1 MNSKIT
7 YHQQVTYCGKP
18 RCRRCHEGI
27 GHGPYW
33 YAYQTVDGQTMRT
46 YIGKN
51 LPAEAQVPLDTIS
64 TATESSAMPANPLSS
79 HSSSPLAAA
88 DSPPPTS
95 PVDPGSAVLS
105 ISTLGQFR
113 LERHNQQGTSRRS
126 RRDSID
132 TNWQQRP
139 VRALLGYLLCCPD
152 RRASREQIRAALWLE
167 GDDGSARGQLNKAAN
182 ALRKVLGHPTVEG
195 GQDAASQPQTANGW
209 LFQMD
214 NEELAL
220 APQER
225 IWVDAD
231 AFDACVS
238 HLRSDQ
244 SQNGEQREQALRE
257 AIGLYRGDFLI
268 EEREAEWV
276 VARRQELRRSWIEL
290 QLETADL
297 CVQREDFAATIKVLD
312 TLLAKDPTNEAAIQR
327 LVIVLARSRRRIE
340 ALHAYKRFEE
350 ALQREYKALPAPD
363 TRALF
368 DTIREGR
375 ELPVLSK
382 SFSSQSDEP
391 QAVATD
397 SSHASSLDSS
407 ADVSSSSRVDA
418 RVRRLFASVPTL
430 ENSMR
435 PHQGALIG
443 RDSELGLM
451 QKMLYDVE
459 NLARRS
465 KSNPGRLSSGIPLDT
480 QRRPQFL
487 FLMGDSGIGKTRLA
501 EEVSREAQ
509 QHRWAVVWSR
519 LYEQESGIPYRAWTE
534 ALRKI
539 LNISSSLLSPDTVQP
554 LATLLPELA
563 EVIPHMLRDKVV
575 PSYSLTPEQ
584 ERQRLWDVIVDLL
597 KEMSETTP
605 LLLVLDDIQWADSS
619 SHDLLGYLVR
629 HLYGYPIMFVCTC
642 RDSALPTDPHH
653 PLREL
658 VSHMQRE
665 RNIQTLKIEPLTSE
679 QIGQLVT
686 NFSSLPEE
694 TIRHIKDYAAGNP
707 LFAEE
712 MARTTPPTLPRTVT
726 DAMRYRMNRLSSDCR
741 NLLGR
746 AAVLGGSF
754 EFPLICAMESRGD
767 LDDEDTVLT
776 LLEEALQEGVLT
788 DEGSGTRVTY
798 HFWHPLLV
806 SYLYNDLSTVR
817 RARLHQRAADAFLS
831 TYHGREESV
840 AATVTDHLEKAG
852 AAPARIAHYAELAGN
867 NAYMVSAYS
876 EAAYYYQRAASYL
889 QHSLSPDAQLQLIPL
904 LERLAEC
911 TRIRGHYP
919 EARQLYERVL
929 ELRRQNQSL
938 TTDSQME
945 AQVQALLW
953 DEIAWTWRYTGNIAR
968 AWECFQEGEYI
979 LRVADVVGGPA
990 WGRLYYTQSN
1000 LYQAEGHYDQALS
1013 SAEAALVLLEAQQTY
1028 QKQVS
1033 PLAQSS
1039 RSSCKGLIQRT
1050 LEGDPV
1056 NLGRTYRHMGTIAVA
1071 MGQLSQ
1077 ALAHQRKALTL
1088 YEQYDEMRQIAHVTS
1103 NIGHIYLKKA
1113 EYVQAQAALR
1123 RSINLA
1129 EHINDDPLIS
1139 LIYYNQAELAA
1150 ATGDLEEAENLYRSA
1165 LDLEERFQD
1174 LEYISKWNSGLAA
1187 IVQERGKLA
1196 EAVQCI
1202 KRALHT
1208 GRKMQ
1213 NDPCIGQALVALGNL
1228 RITQALSLGCTGQR
1242 QHHLLLHAQTDIQRA
1257 LALTSLDVE
1266 TRLRGQLALAHIA
1279 LVLDDR
1285 AAAFSALE
1293 QVIAE
1298 AQRHELAQVVARA
1311 LQLQSTG

>member
-18 RCRRCHEGI
+18 RCRRCREGI

-33 YAYQTVDGQTMRT
+33 YAYQTVDGQTIRT

-51 LPAEAQVPLDTIS
+51 LPPDVQATMATAAAVAEERAM
-64 TATESSAMPANPLSS
+64 ATNLSS
-79 HSSSPLAAA
+79 HPSRAQSLA
-88 DSPPPTS
+88 DS
-95 PVDPGSAVLS
+95 GSAALS

-113 LERHNQQGTSRRS
+113 LERHNQPGQTSPRRS
-126 RRDSID
+126 RQDVID
-132 TNWQQRP
+132 TNWQQRQ
-139 VRALLGYLLCCPD
+139 VRALLGYLLCSPE
-152 RRASREQIRAALWLE
+152 RRASREQIRSALWLG
-167 GDDGSARGQLNKAAN
+167 GDDVSVRSQFNKTVN
-182 ALRKVLGHPTVEG
+182 ALRKVLGHPTVES
-195 GQDAASQPQTANGW
+195 GQDRASQQQGADGW
-209 LFQMD
+209 LFQVD
-214 NEELAL
+214 NEWLAL
-220 APQER
+220 GPQER

-231 AFDACVS
+231 AFDLCVNRLNS
-238 HLRSDQ
+238 FEPHDDDL
-244 SQNGEQREQALRE
+244 REQTLRE
-257 AIGLYRGDFLI
+257 AITLYGGDFLL
-268 EEREAEWV
+268 EEREADWV
-276 VARRQELRRSWIEL
+276 VARRHDLRRSWIEL
-290 QLETADL
+290 QLEFADL
-297 CVQREDFAATIKVLD
+297 CVHRKDFAAAIKVLD

-327 LVIVLARSRRRIE
+327 LIVVLARSRRRIE
-340 ALHAYKRFEE
+340 GLHAYKRFEE
-350 ALQREYKALPAPD
+350 ALQREYSAMPAPD

-368 DTIREGR
+368 DIIREGR
-375 ELPVLSK
+375 ELPAVSK
-382 SFSSQSDEP
+382 PASAQNSDTP
-391 QAVATD
+391 PVVTVDATD
-397 SSHASSLDSS
+397 APSTDPALDIPN
-407 ADVSSSSRVDA
+407 ASRVAA
-418 RVRRLFASVPTL
+418 RVHRLFASVPTL
-430 ENSMR
+430 ENSIR

-443 RDSELGLM
+443 RDAELELM

-459 NLARRS
+459 NFAHRSMSSQRRS
-465 KSNPGRLSSGIPLDT
+465 PNTIPLDT

-501 EEVSREAQ
+501 EEVSREARQ
-509 QHRWAVVWSR
+509 RGWAVVWSR
-519 LYEQESGIPYRAWTE
+519 LYEQESGVPYRAWTE
-534 ALRKI
+534 ALRKL
-539 LNISSSLLSPDTVQP
+539 LNMSSGLLSPDSVQP
-554 LATLLPELA
+554 LVTLLPELA
-563 EVIPHMLRDKVV
+563 ELVPHMLREKAVQ
-575 PSYSLTPEQ
+575 SYALTPEQ

-597 KEMSETTP
+597 KAMSETTP

-629 HLYGYPIMFVCTC
+629 HLYGYPIMFVSTC

-665 RNIQTLKIEPLTSE
+665 RNIQTLKVEPLTSE
-679 QIGQLVT
+679 QIGLLVA
-686 NFSSLPEE
+686 NLSPLPQE
-694 TIRHIKDYAAGNP
+694 TVKHIQDYAAGNP
-707 LFAEE
+707 FFAEE
-712 MARTTPPTLPRTVT
+712 MARTTPPTLPRTVA
-726 DAMRYRMNRLSSDCR
+726 DALSNRMKRLSSDCR
-741 NLLGR
+741 QLLSH

-754 EFPLICAMESRGD
+754 EFPLICAIESRSD

-776 LLEEALQEGVLT
+776 LLEEALREGVLT

-806 SYLYNDLSTVR
+806 SYLYDELSSVR

-831 TYHGREESV
+831 TYHGREETV

-852 AAPARIAHYAELAGN
+852 ADPTRIAHYAELAGN
-867 NAYMVSAYS
+867 NAYVVSAYS
-876 EAAYYYQRAASYL
+876 EAAYYYRRAADHL
-889 QHSLSPDAQLQLIPL
+889 QHALSPDAQLQLISL

-911 TRIRGHYP
+911 TRIRGNYP
-919 EARQLYERVL
+919 DARKLYERVL
-929 ELRRQNQSL
+929 SLRRQRQSI
-938 TTDSQME
+938 TIDAQGE

-953 DEIAWTWRYTGNIAR
+953 DEIAWTWRYTGDIAR
-968 AWECFQEGEYI
+968 AWECFQQGEHI
-979 LRVADVVGGPA
+979 LRLANVVGGPA

-1000 LYQAEGHYDQALS
+1000 LYQAEGHYDLALA
-1013 SAEAALVLLEAQQTY
+1013 SAETALVLLEAQQTQ
-1028 QKQVS
+1028 QKQHM
-1033 PLAQSS
+1033 LT
-1039 RSSCKGLIQRT
+1039 RSDRTSCKGQIQRI

-1077 ALAHQRKALTL
+1077 ALAHQRKALAL

-1113 EYVQAQAALR
+1113 EYEQAQAALR

-1150 ATGDLEEAENLYRSA
+1150 ATGDLEDAESLYRRA

-1187 IVQERGKLA
+1187 IVQERGKLT
-1196 EAVQCI
+1196 EAVRCI
-1202 KRALHT
+1202 KRALYA

-1228 RITQALSLGCTGQR
+1228 RIKQALLQDCTGQR
-1242 QHHLLLHAQTDIQRA
+1242 QHHLLTRAQANIRRA
-1257 LALTSLDVE
+1257 LALNSLDVE

-1279 LVLDDR
+1279 LVLNER
-1285 AAAFSALE
+1285 TAAFSALE
-1293 QVIAE
+1293 EVIVE
-1298 AQRHELAQVVARA
+1298 AKRHELAQVVARA
-1311 LQLQSTG
+1311 LQLQASA

>member
-1 MNSKIT
+1 MS
-7 YHQQVTYCGKP
+7 
-18 RCRRCHEGI
+18 
-27 GHGPYW
+27 
-33 YAYQTVDGQTMRT
+33 
-46 YIGKN
+46 
-51 LPAEAQVPLDTIS
+51 
-64 TATESSAMPANPLSS
+64 
-79 HSSSPLAAA
+79 SSSPSAPA
-88 DSPPPTS
+88 TS
-95 PVDPGSAVLS
+95 PVDPGPAALS

-113 LERHNQQGTSRRS
+113 LERHNLPGTTRRG

-152 RRASREQIRAALWLE
+152 RRASREQIRTALWLE
-167 GDDGSARGQLNKAAN
+167 DDETTARSQLNKAAN
-182 ALRKVLGHPTVEG
+182 ALRKLLGHPTIEG
-195 GQDAASQPQTANGW
+195 GQDAASQPLGADGW

-214 NEELAL
+214 SEELVL

-225 IWVDAD
+225 IWMDAD

-238 HLRSDQ
+238 RLRSDH
-244 SQNGEQREQALRE
+244 SQNGDQRELALRE
-257 AIGLYRGDFLI
+257 AIALYRGDFLV
-268 EEREAEWV
+268 EERDAEWV
-276 VARRQELRRSWIEL
+276 VARRQELRRNWIEL
-290 QLETADL
+290 QLEMADL

-312 TLLAKDPTNEAAIQR
+312 SLLAKDPTNESAIQR
-327 LVIVLARSRRRIE
+327 LIIVLARSRRRIE

-350 ALQREYKALPAPD
+350 ALQREFKAVPASD
-363 TRALF
+363 TRALY
-368 DTIREGR
+368 DAIREGR

-382 SFSSQSDEP
+382 SSSQADEISTIS
-391 QAVATD
+391 ANA
-397 SSHASSLDSS
+397 ASTSPLDSV
-407 ADVSSSSRVDA
+407 ADTPSSSRMDA
-418 RVRRLFASVPTL
+418 RVHRLFASVSL

-435 PHQGALIG
+435 PHQSALIG

-459 NLARRS
+459 NLASRPKS
-465 KSNPGRLSSGIPLDT
+465 KNGGPPIPLDT

-509 QHRWAVVWSR
+509 QRRWAVVWSR

-534 ALRKI
+534 PLRKI
-539 LNISSSLLSPDTVQP
+539 LNMNSSLLNAESVQP

-563 EVIPHMLRDKVV
+563 EVMPQMLRDKAV
-575 PSYSLTPEQ
+575 PSYMPTPEQ
-584 ERQRLWDVIVDLL
+584 ERQRLWDVIVNML
-597 KEMSETTP
+597 KEMSEATS

-619 SHDLLGYLVR
+619 SQDLLGYLVR
-629 HLYGYPIMFVCTC
+629 HLYGYPILFVSTC

-665 RNIQTLKIEPLTSE
+665 RNIQTIKVEPLTTE
-679 QIGQLVT
+679 QIEQLVT
-686 NFSSLPEE
+686 SFPSLPEE
-694 TIRHIKDYAAGNP
+694 TVRHIKDYAAGNP

-712 MARTTPPTLPRTVT
+712 MARTTPPTLPRTVM
-726 DAMRYRMNRLSSDCR
+726 DAMKYRMKRLSSDCR

-798 HFWHPLLV
+798 HFWHPLMV
-806 SYLYNDLSTVR
+806 SYLYTDLSTVR

-889 QHSLSPDAQLQLIPL
+889 QHSLSPDSQLQLISL

-911 TRIRGHYP
+911 TRIRGNYP

-929 ELRRQNQSL
+929 DLRRQNQAL
-938 TTDSQME
+938 TTDSQQE

-953 DEIAWTWRYTGNIAR
+953 DEIAWTWRYTGDIAR
-968 AWECFQEGEYI
+968 AWECFQEGEHI
-979 LRVADVVGGPA
+979 LRVAGVIGGPA

-1028 QKQVS
+1028 QKQAS

-1056 NLGRTYRHMGTIAVA
+1056 NLGRTYRHMGSIAVA
-1071 MGQLSQ
+1071 MGQLTQ
-1077 ALAHQRKALTL
+1077 ALAHQRKALAL
-1088 YEQYDEMRQIAHVTS
+1088 YEQYDEMRQIAHVSS

-1123 RSINLA
+1123 RSFNLA
-1129 EHINDDPLIS
+1129 EHISDDPLIS

-1150 ATGDLEEAENLYRSA
+1150 ATGDLEEAERLYRSA

-1187 IVQERGKLA
+1187 IVQERGKLT

-1202 KRALHT
+1202 KRALSA

-1228 RITQALSLGCTGQR
+1228 RITQALSLGCSDQPQR
-1242 QHHLLLHAQTDIQRA
+1242 RLLAHAQTNIQRA
-1257 LALTSLDVE
+1257 LALSSLDVE
-1266 TRLRGQLALAHIA
+1266 TRLRGQLATAHIA
-1279 LVLDDR
+1279 LVLNDR
-1285 AAAFSALE
+1285 DTAFSALE

-1298 AQRHELAQVVARA
+1298 AQRHELAQIVARA
-1311 LQLQSTG
+1311 LQLQESA

>member
-33 YAYQTVDGQTMRT
+33 YAYQTVDGQTIRT

-51 LPAEAQVPLDTIS
+51 LPAEAQASMETIS
-64 TATESSAMPANPLSS
+64 TPPVSAATTATLSAP
-79 HSSSPLAAA
+79 SSSPLA
-88 DSPPPTS
+88 SPRPAS
-95 PVDPGSAVLS
+95 PVDPGSAALS

-113 LERHNQQGTSRRS
+113 LERHNQQGSRRG

-167 GDDGSARGQLNKAAN
+167 EDDTDARAQFNKAAN
-182 ALRKVLGHPTVEG
+182 ALRKLLGHPTVEE
-195 GQDAASQPQTANGW
+195 GQEAASQSQGTESW

-214 NEELAL
+214 SEELAL

-231 AFDACVS
+231 AFDACGRR
-238 HLRSDQ
+238 LRSDHTQ
-244 SQNGEQREQALRE
+244 HGEQREQALRE
-257 AIGLYRGDFLI
+257 AIALYRGDFLV
-268 EEREAEWV
+268 EERDAEWV
-276 VARRQELRRSWIEL
+276 VARRQELRRDWIEL
-290 QLETADL
+290 QLEMADL
-297 CVQREDFAATIKVLD
+297 CVQREDFAATIRVLD
-312 TLLAKDPTNEAAIQR
+312 TLLAKDPTNESAIQR

-350 ALQREYKALPAPD
+350 ALQREYKAVPAPD

-368 DTIREGR
+368 DAIREGR

-382 SFSSQSDEP
+382 SSSSD
-391 QAVATD
+391 ATLPAASPD
-397 SSHASSLDSS
+397 TSSTSPLDSA
-407 ADVSSSSRVDA
+407 ADTSSSSRVDA
-418 RVRRLFASVPTL
+418 RVRRLFASAPSL

-435 PHQGALIG
+435 PHQSALIG

-459 NLARRS
+459 NLAGRS
-465 KSNPGRLSSGIPLDT
+465 TGKGRAPIPLDT
-480 QRRPQFL
+480 QRRPHFL

-509 QHRWAVVWSR
+509 QRRWAVVWSR

-539 LNISSSLLSPDTVQP
+539 LNMNSSLLNPESVQP

-563 EVIPHMLRDKVV
+563 EVMPQMLRDKAA
-575 PSYSLTPEQ
+575 PSYMATPEQ

-597 KEMSETTP
+597 KEVSEATS

-629 HLYGYPIMFVCTC
+629 HLYGYPIMFVSTC

-665 RNIQTLKIEPLTSE
+665 RNIQTLKVEPLTTE
-679 QIGQLVT
+679 QIEQLVT
-686 NFSSLPEE
+686 NFSPLPEE
-694 TIRHIKDYAAGNP
+694 TVRHIKDYAAGNP

-712 MARTTPPTLPRTVT
+712 MARTTPPSLPRTVT
-726 DAMRYRMNRLSSDCR
+726 DAMGYRMKRLSSDCR

-798 HFWHPLLV
+798 HFWHPLMV
-806 SYLYNDLSTVR
+806 NYLYNDLSTVR

-867 NAYMVSAYS
+867 NAYVVSAYS

-889 QHSLSPDAQLQLIPL
+889 QHSLAPDSQLQLISL

-929 ELRRQNQSL
+929 DLRRQNQAL
-938 TTDSQME
+938 TTDSQQE

-968 AWECFQEGEYI
+968 AWECFQEGEHI
-979 LRVADVVGGPA
+979 LRVAGVVGGPA

-1000 LYQAEGHYDQALS
+1000 LYQAEGHYDQALT

-1028 QKQVS
+1028 QKQAS
-1033 PLAQSS
+1033 PIAQTS

-1056 NLGRTYRHMGTIAVA
+1056 NLGRTYRHMGSIAVA

-1077 ALAHQRKALTL
+1077 ALAHQRKALAL
-1088 YEQYDEMRQIAHVTS
+1088 YEQYDEMRQIAHVSS

-1123 RSINLA
+1123 RSLNLA

-1150 ATGDLEEAENLYRSA
+1150 ATGNLEEAERLYRSA

-1187 IVQERGKLA
+1187 IVQERGKLS

-1208 GRKMQ
+1208 GRKMH

-1228 RITQALSLGCTGQR
+1228 RITQALSLGCTDQPQR
-1242 QHHLLLHAQTDIQRA
+1242 RLLAHAQMDIRRA
-1257 LALTSLDVE
+1257 LALSSLDVE
-1266 TRLRGQLALAHIA
+1266 TRLRGQLAQAHIA
-1279 LVLDDR
+1279 LVLNDR
-1285 AAAFSALE
+1285 TAAFSALE

-1298 AQRHELAQVVARA
+1298 AQRHELAQIVARA
-1311 LQLQSTG
+1311 LQLQASA

>member
-18 RCRRCHEGI
+18 RCRRCREGI

-33 YAYQTVDGQTMRT
+33 YAYQTIDGQTIRT

-51 LPAEAQVPLDTIS
+51 LPPAVQATPETPSVSLEDS
-64 TATESSAMPANPLSS
+64 TMTTDLSS
-79 HSSSPLAAA
+79 SSLPSASASLSSSP
-88 DSPPPTS
+88 TE
-95 PVDPGSAVLS
+95 PGSAILS

-113 LERHNQQGTSRRS
+113 FQRHSRQGQEGQGTSRRP
-126 RRDSID
+126 RQDVVD
-132 TNWQQRP
+132 TNWQQRQ
-139 VRALLGYLLCCPD
+139 VRTLLGYLLCCPE
-152 RRASREQIRAALWLE
+152 RRASREQIRAALWLKSDE
-167 GDDGSARGQLNKAAN
+167 VTARSQLNKAVN
-182 ALRKVLGHPTVEG
+182 ALRKVLGHPTVESG
-195 GQDAASQPQTANGW
+195 EDAPSQQQIASSW
-209 LFQMD
+209 LFQVD
-214 NEELAL
+214 NEWLAL

-231 AFDACVS
+231 AFDTYVNQ
-238 HLRSDQ
+238 LRSNHAQ
-244 SQNGEQREQALRE
+244 SAEQREQALRE
-257 AIGLYRGDFLI
+257 AIALYRGDFLP
-268 EEREAEWV
+268 EERDAEWV
-276 VARRQELRRSWIEL
+276 VVRRQELRRDWIEL
-290 QLETADL
+290 QLESADL
-297 CVQREDFAATIKVLD
+297 CFQREDFAATIRVLN
-312 TLLAKDPTNEAAIQR
+312 TLLAKEPTNEAAIQR
-327 LVIVLARSRRRIE
+327 MMVVLARSRRRVE
-340 ALHAYKRFEE
+340 ALHTYKRFEE
-350 ALQREYKALPAPD
+350 TLQREYKALPATD
-363 TRALF
+363 TRVLYDA
-368 DTIREGR
+368 IREGR
-375 ELPVLSK
+375 DMPALVTASPAESPEVVSAEASQPAASATPADLPV
-382 SFSSQSDEP
+382 
-391 QAVATD
+391 A
-397 SSHASSLDSS
+397 AS
-407 ADVSSSSRVDA
+407 VH
-418 RVRRLFASVPTL
+418 RLFASVPTL
-430 ENSMR
+430 ESSMR

-443 RDSELGLM
+443 RDAELGLM

-459 NLARRS
+459 KFAHGSAMTMR
-465 KSNPGRLSSGIPLDT
+465 RLSGTIPLDT

-501 EEVSREAQ
+501 EEVSREA
-509 QHRWAVVWSR
+509 RLRGWAVVWSR

-539 LNISSSLLSPDTVQP
+539 LNMSSGLLSAESVQ
-554 LATLLPELA
+554 LLVTLLPELA
-563 EVIPHMLRDKVV
+563 EVIPHMARARSA
-575 PSYSLTPEQ
+575 PSYALTPEQ

-597 KEMSETTP
+597 KNMSETTS

-629 HLYGYPIMFVCTC
+629 HLYGYPIMFVSTC

-665 RNIQTLKIEPLTSE
+665 RNIQTLKVEPLTSE

-686 NFSSLPEE
+686 NFQPLPEE
-694 TIRHIKDYAAGNP
+694 MVRHIQDYAGGNP
-707 LFAEE
+707 FFAEE
-712 MARTTPPTLPRTVT
+712 MARTTPPGLPLTVA
-726 DAMRYRMNRLSSDCR
+726 DALGYRMKRLSADCR
-741 NLLGR
+741 RLLGR

-754 EFPLICAMESRGD
+754 EFPLICAMKSGD
-767 LDDEDTVLT
+767 NSDDEDTVLT

-788 DEGSGTRVTY
+788 DEGSGTHVTY

-806 SYLYNDLSTVR
+806 SYLYDELSSVR
-817 RARLHQRAADAFLS
+817 RARLHRYAAEAFLS
-831 TYHGREESV
+831 TYQGREEAV

-852 AAPARIAHYAELAGN
+852 AEPARIAHYAELAGN
-867 NAYMVSAYS
+867 NAYVVSAYS
-876 EAAYYYQRAASYL
+876 EAAYYYQHAAEYL
-889 QHSLSPDAQLQLIPL
+889 QHSTTPEAQRQLASL

-919 EARQLYERVL
+919 EARKLYERVL
-929 ELRRQNQSL
+929 NLRREREVAMA
-938 TTDSQME
+938 DSQME

-953 DEIAWTWRYTGNIAR
+953 DEIAWTWRYTGDIAR
-968 AWECFQEGEYI
+968 AWECFKEGERI
-979 LRVADVVGGPA
+979 LRLANVVGGPA

-1000 LYQAEGHYDQALS
+1000 LYQAEGHYNQALS
-1013 SAEAALVLLEAQQTY
+1013 SAESALVLLEAQQTSH
-1028 QKQVS
+1028 KHAS
-1033 PLAQSS
+1033 SLTSSS
-1039 RSSCKGLIQRT
+1039 RTSCKGQIQRT

-1071 MGQLSQ
+1071 MGQLNQ
-1077 ALAHQRKALTL
+1077 ALAHQHKALAL

-1103 NIGHIYLKKA
+1103 NMGHIYLKKA
-1113 EYVQAQAALR
+1113 EYQHSQAALR

-1150 ATGDLEEAENLYRSA
+1150 ATGDLEVAEDLYRRA

-1187 IVQERGKLA
+1187 IVQERGDLP
-1196 EAVQCI
+1196 EAVRCI
-1202 KRALHT
+1202 KRALYT

-1228 RITQALSLGCTGQR
+1228 RITQALSPTCSGQR
-1242 QHHLLLHAQTDIQRA
+1242 QYHLLTRAQADIQRA
-1257 LALTSLDVE
+1257 LSLSSLDVE
-1266 TRLRGQLALAHIA
+1266 TRLRGQLALAHIL
-1279 LVLDDR
+1279 LVLNER
-1285 AAAFSALE
+1285 LNAFSALE

-1311 LQLQSTG
+1311 RQLQASTR

>member
-18 RCRRCHEGI
+18 RCRRCREGI

-33 YAYQTVDGQTMRT
+33 YAYQTIDGQTIRT

-51 LPAEAQVPLDTIS
+51 LPSDVQATMATAALPTTGEHALVTNLSDPSRIWPLT
-64 TATESSAMPANPLSS
+64 
-79 HSSSPLAAA
+79 
-88 DSPPPTS
+88 
-95 PVDPGSAVLS
+95 DPGSALLS

-113 LERHNQQGTSRRS
+113 LERHNQPSQTSSRRS
-126 RRDSID
+126 RQDVVD
-132 TNWQQRP
+132 TNWQQRQ
-139 VRALLGYLLCCPD
+139 VRAVLGYLLCSPE
-152 RRASREQIRAALWLE
+152 RRASREQIRSALWLE
-167 GDDGSARGQLNKAAN
+167 SDDASARSQLNKTIN
-182 ALRKVLGHPTVEG
+182 ALRKVLGHPTVES
-195 GQDAASQPQTANGW
+195 GQDVASQQQAANGW
-209 LFQMD
+209 LFQID
-214 NEELAL
+214 NEWLAL

-231 AFDACVS
+231 AFVSCVN
-238 HLRSDQ
+238 HLRSIPFGDD
-244 SQNGEQREQALRE
+244 EQREQVLRE
-257 AIGLYRGDFLI
+257 AITLYGGDFLL
-268 EEREAEWV
+268 EERDSAWV
-276 VARRQELRRSWIEL
+276 VARRQDLRRSWIEL
-290 QLETADL
+290 QLEFADL
-297 CVQREDFAATIKVLD
+297 CVHRKDFAAAIKVLD

-327 LVIVLARSRRRIE
+327 LIVVLARSRRRIE

-363 TRALF
+363 THVLF
-368 DTIREGR
+368 DMIREGR
-375 ELPVLSK
+375 ELPALRKSPLS
-382 SFSSQSDEP
+382 QDAL
-391 QAVATD
+391 QVATTD
-397 SSHASSLDSS
+397 TDTEHPVLPDTATDLP
-407 ADVSSSSRVDA
+407 AVSRVSA
-418 RVRRLFASVPTL
+418 RVHRLFASVPTL
-430 ENSMR
+430 ENSIR
-435 PHQGALIG
+435 PHQGAMIG

-451 QKMLYDVE
+451 QKMLYHVE
-459 NLARRS
+459 SFAPRSVSNLRRS
-465 KSNPGRLSSGIPLDT
+465 SNAIPLDT

-509 QHRWAVVWSR
+509 QRGWAVVWSR

-534 ALRKI
+534 VLRKL
-539 LNISSSLLSPDTVQP
+539 LNMNGSLLNPESVQP
-554 LATLLPELA
+554 LVNLLPELA
-563 EVIPHMLRDKVV
+563 EVVPHMMRDKVA
-575 PSYSLTPEQ
+575 PSYALTPEQ

-597 KEMSETTP
+597 KAMSETTS

-629 HLYGYPIMFVCTC
+629 HLYGYPIMFVSTC
-642 RDSALPTDPHH
+642 RDSALPIDPHH

-665 RNIQTLKIEPLTSE
+665 RNIQTLKVEPLTSE
-679 QIGQLVT
+679 QIGLLVA
-686 NFSSLPEE
+686 NLSPLPQE
-694 TIRHIKDYAAGNP
+694 TVKHIQDYAAGNP
-707 LFAEE
+707 FFAEE
-712 MARTTPPTLPRTVT
+712 MARTTPPSLPRTVT
-726 DAMRYRMNRLSSDCR
+726 DALGYRMKRLSKECR
-741 NLLGR
+741 ELLGR

-754 EFPLICAMESRGD
+754 EFPLICAIESRGD
-767 LDDEDTVLT
+767 ADDEDTVLT
-776 LLEEALQEGVLT
+776 LLEEALREGVLT

-806 SYLYNDLSTVR
+806 SYLYDDLSNVR

-831 TYHGREESV
+831 TYHGREEMV

-852 AAPARIAHYAELAGN
+852 ADPARIAHYAELAGN
-867 NAYMVSAYS
+867 NAYVVSAYS
-876 EAAYYYQRAASYL
+876 EAAYYYQRAVNHL
-889 QHSLSPDAQLQLIPL
+889 QHTSSPDAQLQLISL

-919 EARQLYERVL
+919 EARKLYERVL
-929 ELRRQNQSL
+929 ELRRQRQIVSIDARL
-938 TTDSQME
+938 E

-953 DEIAWTWRYTGNIAR
+953 DEIAWTWRYTGDIAR
-968 AWECFQEGEYI
+968 AWECFQQGGHI
-979 LRVADVVGGPA
+979 LRLADVIGGPA

-1000 LYQAEGHYDQALS
+1000 LYQAEGHYDQALA
-1013 SAEAALVLLEAQQTY
+1013 SAETALVLLEAQQTD
-1028 QKQVS
+1028 QKRTFM
-1033 PLAQSS
+1033 
-1039 RSSCKGLIQRT
+1039 RSDRTSCKGQIQRI

-1077 ALAHQRKALTL
+1077 ALAHQRKALAL

-1113 EYVQAQAALR
+1113 EYEQAQAALR
-1123 RSINLA
+1123 RSISLA

-1150 ATGDLEEAENLYRSA
+1150 ATGDLEEAENLYRRA

-1187 IVQERGKLA
+1187 IVQERGKLT
-1196 EAVQCI
+1196 EAVRCI
-1202 KRALHT
+1202 KRALYA

-1228 RITQALSLGCTGQR
+1228 RITQALSQGCSGQR
-1242 QHHLLLHAQTDIQRA
+1242 QRHLLARAQADIRRA
-1257 LALTSLDVE
+1257 LILNSLDVE
-1266 TRLRGQLALAHIA
+1266 TRLRGQLALAHIS
-1279 LVLDDR
+1279 LLLSEH
-1285 AAAFSALE
+1285 AAAFTALE
-1293 QVIAE
+1293 HVIAE
-1298 AQRHELAQVVARA
+1298 AQRHELAQVVVRA
-1311 LQLQSTG
+1311 LQLQASV

>member
-1 MNSKIT
+1 MNSKVT

-18 RCRRCHEGI
+18 RCRRCREGI

-33 YAYQTVDGQTMRT
+33 YAYQTVDGQTIRT

-51 LPAEAQVPLDTIS
+51 LPTDAQAAIDAAS
-64 TATESSAMPANPLSS
+64 TSTGGSTLPSKLSS
-79 HSSSPLAAA
+79 SSSSSSPLASLRPS
-88 DSPPPTS
+88 SPA
-95 PVDPGSAVLS
+95 DPGAAALS

-113 LERHNQQGTSRRS
+113 LERHSQPGRRS
-126 RRDSID
+126 RHDSSD
-132 TNWQQRP
+132 TNWQQRS
-139 VRALLGYLLCCPD
+139 VRTLLGYLLCCPE
-152 RRASREQIRAALWLE
+152 RRASRDQIRTALWRE
-167 GDDGSARGQLNKAAN
+167 IDDASARSLLSKAAN

-195 GQDAASQPQTANGW
+195 GQEPQAANGW
-209 LFQMD
+209 LFQTD

-220 APQER
+220 GPQER
-225 IWVDAD
+225 VWVDAD
-231 AFDACVS
+231 AFDACVGR
-238 HLRSDQ
+238 LRSDH

-257 AIGLYRGDFLI
+257 AIALYRGDFLI

-276 VARRQELRRSWIEL
+276 VTRRQELRHSWIEL

-368 DTIREGR
+368 DMIRQGR
-375 ELPVLSK
+375 ELPFLAK
-382 SFSSQSDEP
+382 SSSDQGDVAQTQTSDTVRTSP
-391 QAVATD
+391 PD
-397 SSHASSLDSS
+397 SSVDGPS
-407 ADVSSSSRVDA
+407 VSPVDA
-418 RVRRLFASVPTL
+418 RVHRLFASASNL

-451 QKMLYDVE
+451 QKMLYDVG
-459 NLARRS
+459 NLAGRR
-465 KSNPGRLSSGIPLDT
+465 NTHYPPGMIPLDT

-501 EEVSREAQ
+501 EEVSREGQ
-509 QHRWAVVWSR
+509 QRGWAVIWSR
-519 LYEQESGIPYRAWTE
+519 LYEQEGGIPYRAWTE
-534 ALRKI
+534 ALRKL
-539 LNISSSLLSPDTVQP
+539 LNMSSSLLSPENVQP

-563 EVIPHMLRDKVV
+563 EVVPYVLRGKVV
-575 PSYSLTPEQ
+575 PSYALTPEQ
-584 ERQRLWDVIVDLL
+584 ERQRLWDAIVNLL
-597 KEMSETTP
+597 KEMSDSTP

-629 HLYGYPIMFVCTC
+629 HLYGYPIMFVSTC

-665 RNIQTLKIEPLTSE
+665 RNIQTLKIEPLTTE

-686 NFSSLPEE
+686 NLSPLPEE
-694 TIRHIKDYAAGNP
+694 TIKHIKDYAAGNP
-707 LFAEE
+707 FFAEE
-712 MARTTPPTLPRTVT
+712 MARTTPPTLPQNVT
-726 DAMRYRMNRLSSDCR
+726 DALGYRMKRLSSDCR
-741 NLLGR
+741 GLLGR

-767 LDDEDTVLT
+767 LDDEETVLT

-798 HFWHPLLV
+798 HFWHPLMV
-806 SYLYNDLSTVR
+806 SYLYDDLSTVR

-876 EAAYYYQRAASYL
+876 EAAYYYKRAVDYL
-889 QHSLSPDAQLQLIPL
+889 PSDAQLQLVSL

-929 ELRRQNQSL
+929 NLRRQNQAL
-938 TTDSQME
+938 TTDSKLE

-953 DEIAWTWRYTGNIAR
+953 DEIAWTWRYTGDIAR
-968 AWECFQEGEYI
+968 AWECFREGEYI

-1000 LYQAEGHYDQALS
+1000 LYQAEGHYDQALT
-1013 SAEAALVLLEAQQTY
+1013 SAEAALVLLEAPQTY
-1028 QKQVS
+1028 QKQA
-1033 PLAQSS
+1033 LAQSS
-1039 RSSCKGLIQRT
+1039 RSSGKGQIQRT

-1077 ALAHQRKALTL
+1077 ALAHQRKALAL

-1187 IVQERGKLA
+1187 IVQERGKLP
-1196 EAVQCI
+1196 EAVRCI
-1202 KRALHT
+1202 KRALYT

-1213 NDPCIGQALVALGNL
+1213 NDPCIGYALVALGNL
-1228 RITQALSLGCTGQR
+1228 RITQALSAGCTGQR
-1242 QHHLLLHAQTDIQRA
+1242 QHHLLSHGQTDLRRA
-1257 LALTSLDVE
+1257 LALNSLDVE
-1266 TRLRGQLALAHIA
+1266 TRLRGQLAQAHIA
-1279 LVLDDR
+1279 LVLNDR
-1285 AAAFSALE
+1285 DAAFSALE

-1298 AQRHELAQVVARA
+1298 AQRHELAQIVARA
-1311 LQLQSTG
+1311 LQLQSTA